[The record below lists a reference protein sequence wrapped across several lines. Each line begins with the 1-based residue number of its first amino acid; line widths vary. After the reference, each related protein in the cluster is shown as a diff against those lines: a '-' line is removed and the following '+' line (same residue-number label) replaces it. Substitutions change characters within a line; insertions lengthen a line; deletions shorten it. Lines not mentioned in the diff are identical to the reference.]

1 MGDFNKGN
9 SNTFN
14 LTSRKVVPADHPQDL
29 VAKIAE
35 AVTAGTKVAVPYRVG
50 SQVFGINLTLM
61 TIDVASQTDKTPTV
75 TLDNNMLLIGKAI
88 DTQ

>member
-1 MGDFNKGN
+1 MDEFNQGN

-29 VAKIAE
+29 VVKIVE
-35 AVTAGTKVAVPYRVG
+35 AVTAGTKVSVPYRVG
-50 SQVFGINLTLM
+50 AQVFGITLNLM
-61 TIDVASQTDKTPTV
+61 TVDVASQTDKTPTV